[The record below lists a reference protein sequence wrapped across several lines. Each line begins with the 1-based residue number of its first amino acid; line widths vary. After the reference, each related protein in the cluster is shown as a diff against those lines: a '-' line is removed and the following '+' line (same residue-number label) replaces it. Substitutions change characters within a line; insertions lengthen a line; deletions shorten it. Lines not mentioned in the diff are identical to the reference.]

1 MKKAYSNKE
10 LLGMKNISAWV
21 DPETHEALKRLAQK
35 EERSLAALITRHLKE
50 LVEKSSDAL
59 PAQVER
65 ME

>member
-10 LLGMKNISAWV
+10 LMGMKNISAWV

-50 LVEKSSDAL
+50 LVAAETTK
-59 PAQVER
+59 
-65 ME
+65 